1 MHGTRCEE
9 SRNSA
14 RISVRNGLR
23 SPRSSKSNHI
33 VEELPQIKK
42 EAVRLVRRVVAA
54 GRHVYVLVN
63 NRAERN
69 VPLTV
74 QALFEVCC
82 TRWSIG
88 VENSCA

>member
-1 MHGTRCEE
+1 
-9 SRNSA
+9 
-14 RISVRNGLR
+14 
-23 SPRSSKSNHI
+23 
-33 VEELPQIKK
+33 VEELPKIKR
-42 EAVRLVRRVVAA
+42 EAVRLVPQVVAA

-63 NRAERN
+63 NNRAERN
-69 VPLTV
+69 VLLTV